1 MRENTI
7 DPLEHT
13 HARPKDG
20 PPPRSWLDKGV
31 ARLAAFAIAAVL
43 ALVLFVG
50 LGDEVVA
57 LVSDEEL
64 GSEVGGAE
72 IVEDPAVRTCIDQRA
87 GDVDQ
92 MLADGVI
99 SETQHADFRNR
110 AIQLCVTG
118 AQTAPRV

>member
-7 DPLEHT
+7 DPMEHT
-13 HARPKDG
+13 HAHPKDG

-31 ARLAAFAIAAVL
+31 ARLVAFGVAAVL

-64 GSEVGGAE
+64 GNETGGAE
-72 IVEDPAVRTCIDQRA
+72 IVEDAATQACIDQRA
-87 GDVDQ
+87 GDVDTL
-92 MLADGVI
+92 LADGVI
-99 SETQHADFRNR
+99 SDEQHRDFRNR

-118 AQTAPRV
+118 AQTAPRI